1 MPQGPPIHTSVT
13 WPSIQELFETI
24 SEAALEPVTAFPRSH
39 EEEDDGKWMRYGI
52 AFGAVVC
59 TGTAAVAIW
68 RRASGGAVGT
78 S

>member
-13 WPSIQELFETI
+13 WPSIQELFVTI
-24 SEAALEPVTAFPRSH
+24 SEAALEPVTAYPRSH

-59 TGTAAVAIW
+59 AGAAAVIIW
-68 RRASGGAVGT
+68 KRASGGTVGLN
-78 S
+78 